1 MSDFIAEQADFI
13 LFFYGLAF
21 ILLGITCFAI
31 ARSASDGVA
40 WPWLG
45 SFGLVHGVSEWLDLS
60 ALVIGDTPNFV
71 ALRLAVMAASYLML
85 LEFARRNLRRH
96 GCWLPG
102 AWVHAPLVACVIGTA
117 MVGGISVANAL
128 ARYGIGFVGALG
140 TGVAF
145 ALLARQLP
153 GRGRRLA
160 FLAAVGWVL
169 YGVAAGLIVPAAPFW
184 PASGLNQRWFLD
196 TTGLPIQLI
205 RGLIACAIAIAIW
218 GIWGQQR
225 ISTVS
230 SVRYTGFVHRQF
242 IVTAAAMFAIL
253 LSGWGLT
260 EYLGVIHKDQLREE
274 AQGELDLLAAS
285 LSGETAPADGVVRL
299 YAGAP
304 TVRAFMSSAG
314 ERSTSVVLPVK
325 DILALAIASS
335 GARRGYVFDKSGA
348 LVLSVESQQG
358 YAKPVNA
365 KHAIALAGSLIGRV
379 AHHFDFDAERRAT
392 DYFVG
397 YPIDGLDGEAA
408 GTAVLEKPLALRAK
422 ILAFNT
428 AYFLTNPGNEVAL
441 TNRPEWLEAVQK
453 LPVGRTTLDAP
464 NSGAWATVNGS
475 PVYVAKRLLDESGW
489 KLLVVSPVEGIFASR
504 VLGIA
509 LTLLASIMLLV
520 YVIARERAVHDHVQM
535 DRRLELEE
543 LARDLDFKATTDPL
557 TGLSNRLKF
566 DQALSAE
573 IRRARRFDVALSLVI
588 YDVDHFKQI
597 NDAHGHQVGDD
608 VLIKLSGFVAKRMR
622 ETDLL
627 ARWGGEEFVILLPLS
642 DASMA
647 EHFAEILCG
656 AIATLPFDHGKAV
669 TCSFGVAQ
677 LAVGESAE
685 RLVARADE
693 ALYRAKL
700 DGRNRVET
708 ASMPARQEGIISAA
722 RTAIR

>member
-1 MSDFIAEQADFI
+1 MADFIAEQADFI

-31 ARSASDGVA
+31 ARSAADGIA

-45 SFGLVHGVSEWLDLS
+45 AFGLVHGVSEWLDLS
-60 ALVIGDTPNFV
+60 ALVIGDSPNF
-71 ALRLAVMAASYLML
+71 AAMRTAIMAASYLML
-85 LEFARRNLRRH
+85 LEFARRNLRRQ

-102 AWVHAPLVACVIGTA
+102 AWVHAPLMACVVLAALIG
-117 MVGGISVANAL
+117 GLSVANAL
-128 ARYGIGFVGALG
+128 SRYGLGFVGAVG
-140 TGVAF
+140 TGLVF
-145 ALLARQLP
+145 ALIARQLS
-153 GRGRRLA
+153 GREQRLA
-160 FLAAVGWVL
+160 FVAAIGWVL
-169 YGVAAGLIVPAAPFW
+169 YGVAAGLIVPAAPLW
-184 PASGLNQRWFLD
+184 PASELNQRWFLE

-205 RGLIACAIAIAIW
+205 RGSIACSAAVAIW
-218 GIWGQQR
+218 GIWGQKR

-242 IVTAAAMFAIL
+242 FATCAAMLMIL
-253 LSGWGLT
+253 LCGWILT
-260 EYLGVIHKDQLREE
+260 EYLGIAHKDQLREE
-274 AQGELDLLAAS
+274 SQGKLDLLATS
-285 LSGETAPADGVVRL
+285 LGGETAPADSVVRL
-299 YAGAP
+299 FAGSP
-304 TVRAFMSSAG
+304 PVRAFMSSEPEA
-314 ERSTSVVLPVK
+314 SVGIAVK

-335 GARRGYVFDKSGA
+335 GARRGYLFDKNGA
-348 LVLSVESQQG
+348 LVMSIEQHQG
-358 YAKPVNA
+358 YARPVNA
-365 KHAIALAGSLIGRV
+365 ERSIALAQSLIGRM
-379 AHHFDFDAERRAT
+379 AHNFNFDAPRQVT
-392 DYFVG
+392 DYFVS
-397 YPIDGLDGEAA
+397 YPIDGVDGKAA
-408 GTAVLEKPLALRAK
+408 GTAVLEKSLALKAK
-422 ILAFNT
+422 IRAFNT
-428 AYFLTNPGNEVAL
+428 AYFLIDPKNEVAL
-441 TNRPEWLEAVQK
+441 TNKPEWLEAVQQ
-453 LPVGRTTLDAP
+453 LPLDRSEANAP
-464 NSGAWATVNGS
+464 SSGAWASVDGS
-475 PVYVAKRLLDESGW
+475 PVYVAHRLLDESGW
-489 KLLVVSPVEGIFASR
+489 KLVVVSPVEGIFASR

-509 LTLLASIMLLV
+509 LTLLATIMLLI

-597 NDAHGHQVGDD
+597 NDAYGHQAGDQ

-647 EHFAEILCG
+647 ERFAELLRE
-656 AIATLPFDHGKAV
+656 AIATLSFDHGKPV

-677 LAVGESAE
+677 FAAGESAE

-700 DGRNRVET
+700 NGRNRVEL
-708 ASMPARQEGIISAA
+708 ASRVAGARKGIGSAA
-722 RTAIR
+722 